1 MQQRSFSEKPIG
13 FSRGSVTELEM
24 KERVKELMIEQAL
37 DVSNQMLVM
46 DITIIYLQAQ
56 RDLLIE
62 QHKGSI

>member
-1 MQQRSFSEKPIG
+1 M
-13 FSRGSVTELEM
+13 TELEM
-24 KERVKELMIEQAL
+24 KERVKELMIEQGL

-62 QHKGSI
+62 QHERSK

>member
-1 MQQRSFSEKPIG
+1 M
-13 FSRGSVTELEM
+13 TELEM

-46 DITIIYLQAQ
+46 DITIIYLRAQ

-62 QHKGSI
+62 QHEGSK